1 MSNMFPNH
9 RVQHSSAVPVV
20 HYKSSA
26 GWVVPVSLL
35 LAFTGFI
42 PWGIFA
48 STTDELRY
56 MSHGFW
62 WLIVSWPLLASVIVP
77 TLHIKVQGYQ
87 PLWEKLTMIGLAVF
101 GLAMCTL
108 PVVSTLLYGSGI
120 GN

>member
-1 MSNMFPNH
+1 M
-9 RVQHSSAVPVV
+9 

-62 WLIVSWPLLASVIVP
+62 WLMFLGLYWILLSFQHCIFKGTGLP
-77 TLHIKVQGYQ
+77 TVVG
-87 PLWEKLTMIGLAVF
+87 EVTMNWF
-101 GLAMCTL
+101 GGVRMAMCTL

-120 GN
+120 GTKLLCSR